1 MSEQMQSSGATSPD
15 ALGELLSKILGSQIP
30 ADAEQGAQATQKG
43 DTPSQGGDILSSLL
57 SNSDLI
63 LKLPSIISAAK
74 PIIELF
80 SQGQRPN
87 TEQTTP
93 KNDVVAANAQPVS
106 AISAKQ
112 PHGTDHRTAL
122 LCAMKPYL
130 GNERRQ
136 IIDYI
141 VKLSRLGDILKT
153 L

>member
-43 DTPSQGGDILSSLL
+43 DTPTQGGDILSSLL

-87 TEQTTP
+87 IEQTP
-93 KNDVVAANAQPVS
+93 KSDSVAASAQPVS